1 MLVCDVMT
9 PNPIT
14 VRPESDY
21 LAAIALM
28 RAGHFRHLPVV
39 DEQGRPVGIITGGD
53 LGGVR
58 STGKLKQRAIQGN
71 GILVHVHEVMKSP
84 VITTTP
90 DYPLEEAARQMAKN
104 RISCL
109 PVVEEERLVGIITDT
124 DIFATFVKILGGGSQ
139 TIRISVQV
147 DNTPGQLAAL
157 TGRVAE
163 VGGNIITIASYPADT
178 PSRINFTLR
187 IDSATLGVLRTAINT
202 LPGAEIKYTWD
213 QT

>member
-109 PVVEEERLVGIITDT
+109 PVVEEGRLVGIITDT

-163 VGGNIITIASYPADT
+163 VGGNIISIASYPADT

-187 IDSATLGVLRTAINT
+187 IDSATLDVLRAAINT